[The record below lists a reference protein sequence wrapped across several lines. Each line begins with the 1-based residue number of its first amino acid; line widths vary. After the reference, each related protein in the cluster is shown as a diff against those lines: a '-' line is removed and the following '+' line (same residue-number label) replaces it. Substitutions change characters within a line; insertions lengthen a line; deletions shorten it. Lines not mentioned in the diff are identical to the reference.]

1 MFTTR
6 CVFRIETTN
15 DKNNRNG
22 CSSSGARAH
31 NSSLGKRDSAKT
43 LLHFENENE
52 TRRDTR
58 PRYVVAHEFPLLCSL
73 SPSPNLLA
81 IFDRTVW
88 RMERKEREDCLIS
101 VNWWSVI
108 SKRFHGRIR
117 VIVINN
123 AILVIEWSNM
133 IRIVELRVSG
143 LNFSFL
149 GFIIIVLIHI
159 IILILQDWI
168 NCLFPRFRGKEW
180 GGRRKLGERIEGG
193 KTIDRRNNFRRKRM
207 RFSRCDRRVVS

>member
-73 SPSPNLLA
+73 SPSPNG
-81 IFDRTVW
+81 IFSPSSIEPFGEW
-88 RMERKEREDCLIS
+88 KEKKERIVWYPLI
-101 VNWWSVI
+101 
-108 SKRFHGRIR
+108 
-117 VIVINN
+117 
-123 AILVIEWSNM
+123 
-133 IRIVELRVSG
+133 
-143 LNFSFL
+143 
-149 GFIIIVLIHI
+149 
-159 IILILQDWI
+159 
-168 NCLFPRFRGKEW
+168 
-180 GGRRKLGERIEGG
+180 GG
-193 KTIDRRNNFRRKRM
+193 
-207 RFSRCDRRVVS
+207 V